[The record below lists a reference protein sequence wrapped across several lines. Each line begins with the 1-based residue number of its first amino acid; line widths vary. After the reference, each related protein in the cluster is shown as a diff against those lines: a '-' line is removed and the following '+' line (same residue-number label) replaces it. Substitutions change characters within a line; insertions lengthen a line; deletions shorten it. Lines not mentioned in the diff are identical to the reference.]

1 MKRKIVAI
9 ILMIGLSSMMLLG
22 GCDGVNTLLLGPDAA
37 AADAVEE
44 TFIPTTP
51 PAPETEVVTYNGDY
65 DAAYKDFSFELFKQC
80 YTEGNTMLSP
90 ASVHFALGM
99 ALAGADGETATQMNN
114 LLSERITTEENLVF
128 SRNLANSLMNDTEES
143 FHIANSLWTNEAV
156 LPNGMLVDYTTVLTD
171 YFNAECNTLPFNKE
185 ATDKINDWVSR
196 NTMEMIPRIMEDINP
211 DATAYLINAVA
222 FEGKWEET
230 FEKDMIS
237 ESTFTSASGETQD
250 VTMMTETLD
259 GFYENNL
266 ATGFMK
272 TYEGGKYAFLAML
285 PKKNGDL
292 KTFVNSLNAENYQEF
307 LDSRDESCQ
316 VHIEMPKFTYEYQT
330 SLTSALQTMGMTDA
344 FSDTA
349 DFTKM
354 TGSTSLQI
362 SDVMQK
368 TFIEV
373 NEEGTRAAAVTSISL
388 ECTSATEE
396 RFESVILNRP
406 FVYAIV
412 DTESGLPIF
421 IGTLNEITP

>member
-1 MKRKIVAI
+1 
-9 ILMIGLSSMMLLG
+9 
-22 GCDGVNTLLLGPDAA
+22 
-37 AADAVEE
+37 
-44 TFIPTTP
+44 
-51 PAPETEVVTYNGDY
+51 
-65 DAAYKDFSFELFKQC
+65 
-80 YTEGNTMLSP
+80 
-90 ASVHFALGM
+90 
-99 ALAGADGETATQMNN
+99 
-114 LLSERITTEENLVF
+114 
-128 SRNLANSLMNDTEES
+128 
-143 FHIANSLWTNEAV
+143 V

-307 LDSRDESCQ
+307 LDSRDESCCFLKSDESFWESYRWDMSSYPACTAGP
-316 VHIEMPKFTYEYQT
+316 VGVEAAPVPDKGTPEMWPETVPEDELPETEGDESKADENII
-330 SLTSALQTMGMTDA
+330 SAVGEDIRELV
-344 FSDTA
+344 
-349 DFTKM
+349 
-354 TGSTSLQI
+354 L
-362 SDVMQK
+362 K
-368 TFIEV
+368 TEK
-373 NEEGTRAAAVTSISL
+373 EK
-388 ECTSATEE
+388 
-396 RFESVILNRP
+396 
-406 FVYAIV
+406 
-412 DTESGLPIF
+412 
-421 IGTLNEITP
+421 